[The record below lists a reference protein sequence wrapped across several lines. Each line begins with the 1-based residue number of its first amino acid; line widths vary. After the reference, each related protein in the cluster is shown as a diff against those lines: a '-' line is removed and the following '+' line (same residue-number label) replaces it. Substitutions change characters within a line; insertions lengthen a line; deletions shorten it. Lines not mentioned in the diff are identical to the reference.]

1 MITIYYIKLQH
12 FTPKYIAKNKTKPFN
27 KYKYSWGMMAG
38 KAQKNCYKNHN
49 TDSNKTIIII
59 IIIIMIILTILHII
73 II

>member
-27 KYKYSWGMMAG
+27 KYKYSRGMMAR

-59 IIIIMIILTILHII
+59 IMIILTILHII